1 MIDEEESMDINALHR
16 QGFTCTE
23 IARMLGRDWRTVKR
37 YLAEGEKPTYRRKG
51 SPSKLDPFKRCDI
64 ARERGE
70 SPSHTRSCFSV
81 QPPPFTMV
89 FAAHCVSMQFDIS
102 LHVLVNGRLK
112 MALPRFW

>member
-51 SPSKLDPFKRCDI
+51 SPSKLDPFKAIVEAWLEKEPRI
-64 ARERGE
+64 RA
-70 SPSHTRSCFSV
+70 TRIHQDLSRDYGFDGGYQIV
-81 QPPPFTMV
+81 QR
-89 FAAHCVSMQFDIS
+89 
-102 LHVLVNGRLK
+102 HVRDLTAGCL
-112 MALPRFW
+112 